1 MADVAMPAGIGG
13 QLALI
18 AGLRWRVFRNSLR
31 ATSGWLDL
39 LALTVAS
46 VLGGAFVVGVGVG
59 LGLSAHIFVVGG
71 TPEFLALLLLGVF
84 FFWQFVPLVLA
95 SSTTGFDFRNLLR
108 FPLRFPAFVLVNL
121 AYALFDPG
129 AVGSLIWLACIATGI
144 FLARPDLLGW
154 TLVVLA
160 VFAAT
165 NLLLSRMAFA
175 WLERLLTRRRS
186 REALVALFLLCLLS
200 FQLFS
205 AVGAPWEKRLK
216 PYAAAALP
224 AVLLLPPG
232 LAGKAL
238 ASAARGDLPAIAV
251 SIAFL
256 MAYGLAFGVLLHYR
270 LRAQYLGEDLGES
283 SAPVVAPAASS
294 SSVISSASFAS
305 SFLPGPVAA
314 VFEKEWRYLYRNTM
328 AALQLVLPLI
338 LIPVLSLS
346 WTRPR
351 PDRAVGS
358 QIPPEVVFPA
368 AVAYMFLIV
377 APFVHNSF
385 AFDGRGIQLLFVTPV
400 RFRDVLL
407 GKNLVFCLI
416 LLAETAAVW
425 LLVSFMFRPPS
436 LMIAAATL
444 SGLVFA
450 ALVHF
455 IVGNWLSLAFPRR
468 FEFGHFRRRASGMS
482 VLLGFGL
489 QFLLL
494 GLAALVTLWARW
506 RGQMWLV
513 PVVFLA
519 LSGIALP
526 VYLAT
531 LDYSTRLALEKREA
545 LTGQLCR

>member
-1 MADVAMPAGIGG
+1 MADVARPAGIGG

-31 ATSGWLDL
+31 TTSGWLDL
-39 LALTVAS
+39 LALLVAS

-59 LGLSAHIFVVGG
+59 LGFSAHIFVARG

-84 FFWQFVPLVLA
+84 FFWQFVPLALA

-121 AYALFDPG
+121 AYALFDPA
-129 AVGSLIWLACIATGI
+129 AVGALIWLACIATGI

-205 AVGAPWEKRLK
+205 AVGARWEKRIK
-216 PYAAAALP
+216 PYATAALP

-238 ASAARGDLPAIAV
+238 ASATRGDLPAIAV

-256 MAYGLAFGVLLHYR
+256 MAYGLAFGLLLHYR

-283 SAPVVAPAASS
+283 PAPVVVPAASS

-314 VFEKEWRYLYRNTM
+314 VFEKELRYLYRNTV
-328 AALQLVLPLI
+328 AGLTLVLPLI
-338 LIPVLSLS
+338 LIIFFTISANAPRH
-346 WTRPR
+346 RPGPLIR
-351 PDRAVGS
+351 W
-358 QIPPEVVFPA
+358 PEMAFPA

-407 GKNLVFCLI
+407 GKNLIFCLI
-416 LLAETAAVW
+416 LLVETAAVW
-425 LLVSFMFRPPS
+425 LMVSFTFRPPS

-450 ALVHF
+450 AFVHF
-455 IVGNWLSLAFPRR
+455 IVGNWLSLVFPRR

-506 RGQMWLV
+506 RGQMWIV

-531 LDYSTRLALEKREA
+531 LDYSTRLALEKREV
-545 LTGQLCR
+545 LTGQLSR

>member
-31 ATSGWLDL
+31 TTSGWLDL

-59 LGLSAHIFVVGG
+59 LGLSAHIFVLRG
-71 TPEFLALLLLGVF
+71 TPEFLALLRLGVF
-84 FFWQFVPLVLA
+84 FFWQLVPLALA

-108 FPLRFPAFVLVNL
+108 FPLRFPAFILVNL
-121 AYALFDPG
+121 AYALFDPA

-200 FQLFS
+200 LQLFS
-205 AVGAPWEKRLK
+205 AVGARWEKRIK

-238 ASAARGDLPAIAV
+238 ASAARGDLPAIGV

-256 MAYGLAFGVLLHYR
+256 MAYGLAFGLLLHYR

-283 SAPVVAPAASS
+283 PAPVAAPAASS

-314 VFEKEWRYLYRNTM
+314 VFEKELRYLYRNTV
-328 AALQLVLPLI
+328 AGLTLFLPLI
-338 LIPVLSLS
+338 LIIFFTISANAPRH
-346 WTRPR
+346 RPGPLIR
-351 PDRAVGS
+351 W
-358 QIPPEVVFPA
+358 PEMAFPG

-407 GKNLVFCLI
+407 GKNLIFCLI
-416 LLAETAAVW
+416 LLVETAAVW
-425 LLVSFMFRPPS
+425 LMVSFTYRPPS

-450 ALVHF
+450 AFVHF
-455 IVGNWLSLAFPRR
+455 IVGNWLSLVFPRR
-468 FEFGHFRRRASGMS
+468 FEFGQFRRRASGMS

-506 RGQMWLV
+506 RGQMWIV

-531 LDYSTRLALEKREA
+531 LDYSTRLALAKREV